1 MFSIYLSLK
10 SSRFW
15 AACSSNTTCYPLF
28 PHQLQPCSPPVPLG
42 DLPSFQQE
50 TSPWDRCLLRS
61 CSGSVPDL
69 LFSGRIQRRTLKTK
83 RYPGNFAPGGGE
95 GVKLLNS
102 HFSAENIERNSEEF
116 GWGAAE
122 GARVQIPQG
131 VCISRMKPLRLI
143 LQGRKQAVYPWVFT
157 CAPWEI
163 KAGGGIKRQT
173 AIGWWGIPLA
183 QRLIKF
189 GLPCREADLSVR
201 LPKRD

>member
-131 VCISRMKPLRLI
+131 MGAECASPGWNPWDSSCKGESKLCTHGYLPVHP
-143 LQGRKQAVYPWVFT
+143 GR
-157 CAPWEI
+157 
-163 KAGGGIKRQT
+163 
-173 AIGWWGIPLA
+173 
-183 QRLIKF
+183 
-189 GLPCREADLSVR
+189 
-201 LPKRD
+201 